1 MEIMRILLAF
11 ILLTPTLFTA
21 RVKADWKGDG
31 NFNTFEGGQFM
42 TNSMNILSNN
52 ITIALWLKILDTGTG
67 LEQKNVFFSKGRLD
81 FTATCNYLL
90 RISGSR
96 LEFNYTDQVGGLHTY
111 RSTSTIVWT
120 NVLRFVAL
128 TYTYTNGS
136 SMQMYLDG
144 APISGSWI
152 SGNGNSN
159 TLPTAHDF
167 SISGPTAQVAGGGI
181 LMGEQGPVM
190 AWITNLTHQEIWR
203 LYKTRLHGLPH
214 YYIQPRLCV
223 FNMTWDNMRTG
234 GQDAIHNANPSRITY
249 SPITRSIMP
258 PLGQNSSTRVF
269 GSRMFSFEPN

>member
-1 MEIMRILLAF
+1 MRILLA
-11 ILLTPTLFTA
+11 LLLMFTSLA
-21 RVKADWKGDG
+21 KADWKGDG
-31 NFNTFEGGQFM
+31 NFNTFFGGQFM

-52 ITIALWLKILDTGTG
+52 ITIALWLRIRDTGTG

-111 RSTSTIVWT
+111 RSTSTIIWT

-128 TYTYTNGS
+128 TYTYTNAS
-136 SMQMYLDG
+136 SMVMYLDG
-144 APISGSWI
+144 EPIAGSWT

-159 TLPTAHDF
+159 TLPTAHEF
-167 SISGPTAQVAGGGI
+167 SLSGPTAQVAGGGI

-190 AWITNLTHQEIWR
+190 AWTTNLTHHQIQR
-203 LYKTRLHGLPH
+203 LYRTRTHGLPYVIH
-214 YYIQPRLCV
+214 PKLCV
-223 FNMTWDNMRTG
+223 FNMTWDNQRTG
-234 GQDAIHNANPSRITY
+234 GQNDGKNANPSRIIY
-249 SPITRSIMP
+249 SPITRSVMP

-269 GSRMFSFEPN
+269 GSRMFSFEPNE